1 VSVAARNLPGALRAP
16 TFFSSAALRLCVI
29 LFFPLVLTAC
39 GRSDDHYWLG
49 YAEGDNI
56 FISAPQ
62 SGWVTDMTVERGSVV
77 KPGEALFTLDA
88 THEVAARDQALATIA
103 QDQAQIAQEQ
113 ANLVYTGKELSRQS
127 GLARVNAGVPSTL
140 DQTLASHQQSQ
151 AHIAQLQA
159 LLKQAQAALVDAN
172 YQLAQRTV
180 ISYIPGHVED
190 IYFRT
195 GEYAPASTPVLSVL
209 PPKNIYVRFFVP
221 ETQFAKVKLG
231 ERVRI
236 TCDGCTPMDATIT
249 FIAQQEEY
257 TPPVIFSEGN
267 REKLVFKL
275 EARAPGGLKLN
286 PGQPVEVRPI

>member
-1 VSVAARNLPGALRAP
+1 VKNL
-16 TFFSSAALRLCVI
+16 FSAALRLCVI
-29 LFFPLVLTAC
+29 LVFPLLLAAC

-49 YAEGDNI
+49 YAEGDNV

-62 SGWVTDMTVERGSVV
+62 PGWVSNMTVERGSAV

-88 THEVAARDQALATIA
+88 THEVAARDQAVATIA

-180 ISYIPGHVED
+180 ISYISGHVED

-249 FIAQQEEY
+249 FIAQQEEF

-286 PGQPVEVRPI
+286 PGQPVEVRPL